1 MFGFEIRKE
10 RKKIEKI
17 CPKFFFLDPPIFE
30 LLGDLGVF
38 WGHLQ
43 STAVTVLIIIAPKS
57 KKILKVQIN
66 SFLLMCW
73 VIIFGAKKLG
83 GPLPQN
89 FGASRG
95 SKSKI
100 SNGKLC

>member
-1 MFGFEIRKE
+1 MQRVCLDLKVEKNA
-10 RKKIEKI
+10 KKKKNFV
-17 CPKFFFLDPPIFE
+17 PSFFLDPPIFE

-43 STAVTVLIIIAPKS
+43 STAVTVLIIIASKS

-89 FGASRG
+89 FWGFAG
-95 SKSKI
+95 
-100 SNGKLC
+100 L